1 MAELESVPQGRAVL
15 RGYQMSASKVREV
28 LDLIRGKSAVAA
40 METLSLVE
48 RGAAEP
54 VAKLLRS
61 AVANAAHLHGLAP
74 DEVYVAVTFADEG
87 TTLKRFRP
95 RARGRAGRI
104 RKRTSH
110 ITIIV
115 ERLPEARLAVIR
127 AKRRGEE
134 ANRRARRVR
143 SSRGESV
150 STAAEAALEA
160 KDRDESAVQTPSN
173 DIAIEETEL
182 SVEPEAIEMDSEEVA
197 ATDVSGGGVEE
208 VADVVTEAE
217 EEEKN

>member
-1 MAELESVPQGRAVL
+1 
-15 RGYQMSASKVREV
+15 MSASKVREV
-28 LDLIRGKSAVAA
+28 LDLIRGKSAIAA

-61 AVANAAHLHGLAP
+61 AVANAAHLHGLPP
-74 DEVYVAVTFADEG
+74 DELYVATTFADEG

-110 ITIIV
+110 VTIIV

-127 AKRRGEE
+127 EKRRGEE
-134 ANRRARRVR
+134 LNRRARRVR

-150 STAAEAALEA
+150 AASAQEALDERAARLPEA
-160 KDRDESAVQTPSN
+160 EVV
-173 DIAIEETEL
+173 ETEL
-182 SVEPEAIEMDSEEVA
+182 VGDTVEAV
-197 ATDVSGGGVEE
+197 DVSGASEPDEAELGTNDGAEE
-208 VADVVTEAE
+208 SVVDAAELKSDSVVVE